1 MRGISSPFLK
11 CITTAGGAKASVGTW
26 YLYNKIEWNCGEALK
41 GCRGAGVGWG
51 SVCPVLL
58 CLVESPVPVLWVP
71 QCAGILC
78 APQPHCANHTLGKAL
93 LCAHS
98 SEILQDGLFYPVFLW
113 LFAHVWGGL
122 KTVQVLPA
130 ATIITV
136 TGLKIE
142 FLR

>member
-1 MRGISSPFLK
+1 MHGWAGAVCALCCCAWWSPLSLSSGYHSVL
-11 CITTAGGAKASVGTW
+11 AS
-26 YLYNKIEWNCGEALK
+26 
-41 GCRGAGVGWG
+41 
-51 SVCPVLL
+51 
-58 CLVESPVPVLWVP
+58 
-71 QCAGILC
+71 LC
-78 APQPHCANHTLGKAL
+78 APQPHRANHTLGKAL
-93 LCAHS
+93 LRAHS

-130 ATIITV
+130 ATIIIV